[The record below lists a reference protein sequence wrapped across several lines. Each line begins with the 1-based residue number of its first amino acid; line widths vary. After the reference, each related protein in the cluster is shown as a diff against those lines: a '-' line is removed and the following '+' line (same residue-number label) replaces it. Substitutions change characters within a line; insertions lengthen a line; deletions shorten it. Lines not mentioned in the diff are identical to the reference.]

1 MCFSK
6 LLLGMVHLLL
16 SGPFI
21 LHFFKYLAK
30 IALTSCHH
38 FLYNSTSDVTV
49 AQLDRATVF

>member
-1 MCFSK
+1 MLFSK

-21 LHFFKYLAK
+21 LPFFEYLIK
-30 IALTSCHH
+30 ILLTSSHDFH
-38 FLYNSTSDVTV
+38 YNSTSDVTV